1 MKYLDFIDHQ
11 GTNTADDY
19 NSASATNTST
29 STIVEKTAYQIE
41 ALQTLWGV
49 FSVLGGIMLRLG
61 NALIALFD
69 DRDMVDIEIEPEV
82 SMSSLSGGLVDSYE
96 HMIVGDMLNQ
106 WDDPAVD
113 EVELGVDLDAGD
125 GAYFIGLFNDEVEGT
140 Q

>member
-61 NALIALFD
+61 NALMVIFD
-69 DRDMVDIEIEPEV
+69 DGDIVDIEIEPEV

-96 HMIVGDMLNQ
+96 HMIVGDMLSQ
-106 WDDPAVD
+106 WDDSEVE
-113 EVELGVDLDAGD
+113 EVELGIDLSAED
-125 GAYFIGLFNDEVEGT
+125 GAAIMGLFNDEVLSA
-140 Q
+140 